1 MSSRCPPRW
10 SLCVLL
16 ALPCSLPVAAQ
27 QYRSEVRELE
37 TPPAKIEAGDPQKLL
52 QTTTDPYA
60 RALLLRELAAQA
72 ADRREYAQAAK
83 FMEQALATGALSG
96 LAAEEMKKDLAQL
109 YLASGD
115 YQKMVPQLEAQVR
128 AGNVPPE
135 VRVALGAAYLQ
146 QQRYKD
152 ALPLLR
158 QAVGAVSRPDP
169 SWRRALV
176 AALLGTGGEREALG
190 LLAQLVREDPRQP
203 DDWLRLAALHLK
215 FNQRERALSVM
226 EVAQRL
232 GYLDSPV
239 DRLRLVTLTAQLGA
253 PFEAGSLLQSWMES
267 EQIGS
272 DAANRKLLAKLWLA
286 AREDSLAVPALE
298 RALEVAPD
306 AELWGHLARLRMD
319 REEYAEAAQAAQQ
332 WQAAG
337 GRAAEAQLLLGLARY
352 QQADVDAALEAFR
365 AAQTAGGQ
373 SARLATEWVKYLQ
386 TGLARDQALAAALD
400 RRSAGSAE
408 AVQLSSRLLGGR
420 VDLAAGS
427 AAASQASGAVSGGSG
442 ELTPVGA
449 ERAGNR
455 SGDIPPWT
463 GGLLPAERPASFQP
477 GKPLVHPFPND
488 RPLYTITAA
497 NAARYREQLAPG
509 HLAMLEK
516 YPSYRMPVYITR
528 RSVAYPQPIYDATA
542 ANRGRARLL
551 GPDALADARLGFPFP
566 QPQSGVEI
574 MWNHRTRYRGD
585 TVESTYSQAVVL
597 PNGSFSSRNKQV
609 FRVLFRYSNIASP
622 VDIAQ
627 QNQLAYGITHISE
640 TGRSPDFVALFHE
653 SANSLENPRNVWV
666 LITRIG
672 RMLRIPPVGYDQP
685 FPGSDGLEFIDMV
698 DMYNGAFD
706 RYTWKLVGKRE
717 LLIPYNAYALNDGR
731 YRNADLLT
739 PHHLNPEGAR
749 YELHRVWVVE
759 ATERGGKRH
768 SFGKRVFY
776 VDEDSWTV
784 VLVENHDPQGQL
796 WRFQEGHLVPEYDVQ
811 AVWTRP
817 VLTYDLKDG
826 RYFANRLFAEDEH
839 FRYGVPMTDQ
849 EFLPAA
855 VKRKYSK

>member
-1 MSSRCPPRW
+1 MTRVKLLSP
-10 SLCVLL
+10 LFLL
-16 ALPCSLPVAAQ
+16 AALLGSLPLAAQ

-37 TPPAKIEAGDPQKLL
+37 APPAKIEAGDPQKLL

-72 ADRREYAQAAK
+72 ADRRDYAQAAK

-96 LAAEEMKKDLAQL
+96 IAAEEMKKDLAQL

-115 YQKMVPQLEAQVR
+115 FQKMVPQLEAQVR

-146 QQRYKD
+146 QQRHKD

-158 QAVGAVSRPDP
+158 QAVAAVSKPDP

-203 DDWLRLAALHLK
+203 DDWLRLAALQLK
-215 FNQRERALSVM
+215 FGQRERALAVM

-253 PFEAGSLLQSWMES
+253 PFEAGSLLQGWIEGG
-267 EQIGS
+267 ELA
-272 DAANRKLLAKLWLA
+272 DDTANAQLLAKLWLA
-286 AREDSLAVPALE
+286 AREDTLAVPALQ
-298 RALEVAPD
+298 RALEQAPD
-306 AELWGHLARLRMD
+306 AALWGQLAQLHMD
-319 REEYAEAAQAAQQ
+319 RGDYADAAQAAEQ
-332 WQAAG
+332 WRAAG
-337 GRAAEAQLLLGLARY
+337 GKAADALMLLGLARY
-352 QQADVDAALEAFR
+352 QQADVDAALDAFR
-365 AAQTAGGQ
+365 AAQAAGSG
-373 SARLATEWVKYLQ
+373 RLAAEWVKYLQ
-386 TGLARDQALAAALD
+386 TGLARDQALAAALE
-400 RRSAGSAE
+400 RRTADPAE
-408 AVQLSSRLLGGR
+408 TVQLSSRLLGGR
-420 VDLAAGS
+420 VPLAAGGGAATVVAPGRAS
-427 AAASQASGAVSGGSG
+427 AAGGA
-442 ELTPVGA
+442 LTPVGA
-449 ERAGNR
+449 ERGGNR
-455 SGDIPPWT
+455 SGEIPPWT
-463 GGLLPAERPASFQP
+463 GGLQPGERPAGFQP
-477 GKPLVHPFPND
+477 GKALVHPFPND

-497 NAARYREQLAPG
+497 NAAEYRDRLAPG

-516 YPSYRMPVYITR
+516 YPGYRLPVYPTR
-528 RSVAYPQPIYDATA
+528 RTVAYPQPIYDATERNA
-542 ANRGRARLL
+542 STARLL

-566 QPQSGVEI
+566 RPQSGVEI

-585 TVESTYSQAVVL
+585 TVEAAYSQAVVL

-609 FRVLFRYSNIASP
+609 FRVLFRYGNIADP

-640 TGRSPDFVALFHE
+640 SGRSPDFVALFHE
-653 SANSLENPRNVWV
+653 SANSLANPRNVWV

-731 YRNADLLT
+731 YRNAELLQ
-739 PHHLNPEGAR
+739 PYHLNPEGTR

-759 ATERGGKRH
+759 ATERGGKSH

-784 VLVENHDPQGQL
+784 VLVENHDPQGRL

-811 AVWTRP
+811 AVWARP

-839 FRYGVPMTDQ
+839 FRYGVPMGDQ